1 MADPVPAPTHLWVR
15 AEVRATE
22 RRAPLVPDDV
32 RRLVDAGFHV
42 TVEESAQRVFDPVS
56 YAEAGAAPAAGGRWV
71 DAPDDVIVVGIK
83 ELPEEPTALRHRH
96 VYFAHAF
103 KGQSDAAA
111 VLRRF
116 RAGGGMLWDIEYLT
130 DTQGRRVVA
139 FGYWAGYVGAALG
152 VLHLAGALE
161 APLQPMGQHDLDALL
176 LSVSDRVAG
185 CRPVVTGARGRSGT
199 GACDALGVAG
209 LLPGRWDRQESVD
222 LGNRGL
228 LDHDLL
234 VNCVG
239 IKEPVPPFLVPA
251 DLDAPRRLRVVS
263 DVTCDVTSD
272 KNMIRLND
280 AVTTWDEPV
289 RTVHGAAGATLDV
302 IAIDNLPSLLPREA
316 SIGFSEEL
324 AAQLLGLLNPARP
337 TGPWVAAEVAF
348 RQALATVD

>member
-1 MADPVPAPTHLWVR
+1 MAEPSRAPTHLWVR

-22 RRAPLVPDDV
+22 RRAQVVPDGV
-32 RRLVDAGFHV
+32 RRLVGAGFHV
-42 TVEESAQRVFDPVS
+42 TVEESAQRAFEPEA
-56 YAEAGAAPAAGGRWV
+56 YAEAGAVLAPTGSWV

-83 ELPEEPTALRHRH
+83 ELPDEPAALRHRH
-96 VYFAHAF
+96 VFFAHAF
-103 KGQSDAAA
+103 KGQSDAAT
-111 VLRRF
+111 VLERF
-116 RAGGGMLWDIEYLT
+116 RRGDGTLWDIEYLT
-130 DTQGRRVVA
+130 DAESRRLVA
-139 FGYWAGYVGAALG
+139 FGYWAGYVGAALA

-161 APLQPMGQHDLDALL
+161 APLEPMSQHDLDARL
-176 LSVSDRVAG
+176 LSVSDRVAW

-209 LLPGRWDRQESVD
+209 LLAGRWDRRESLD
-222 LGNRGL
+222 LGNEGL

-239 IKEPVPPFLVPA
+239 IREPASPFLVVA
-251 DLDAPRRLRVVS
+251 DLDAPRRLGVVS

-272 KNMIRLND
+272 KNMIKVND

-289 RTVHGAAGATLDV
+289 RTVRGEGGSTLDV

-316 SIGFSEEL
+316 SIAFSEEL
-324 AAQLLGLLNPARP
+324 TAQLLGLVDPVRP

-348 RQALATVD
+348 RQALART